1 MPDLF
6 LKQQYLAELTDIF
19 AKYCPKA
26 EIWAYGSRVK
36 GNFHDGSDLDLCIKD
51 FGNKDCSVSE
61 LKELINK
68 SNIPILIDISLYDYL
83 PDSFQKEIDK
93 LKVKIFPQ

>member
-51 FGNKDCSVSE
+51 FGNQDCTVSK
-61 LKELINK
+61 LKNLIDN
-68 SNIPILIDISLYDYL
+68 SNIPILVDISEYDSL
-83 PDSFQKEIDK
+83 PASFQQEVNK
-93 LKVKIFPQ
+93 LKVIIYPL